1 MEKLA
6 NETANWNRAQAAART
21 AQWLEEFGEG
31 IEVIFSNNDDMA
43 LGAIDALADTPQS
56 RWPLIVGVDATAP
69 ALEAVAAGQLYGTV
83 HNDGRGQAQAMID
96 LALALWNGE
105 DPAVELTD
113 GHYVWLPYRQVT
125 LENLGEFLE
134 R

>member
-1 MEKLA
+1 M
-6 NETANWNRAQAAART
+6 
-21 AQWLEEFGEG
+21 
-31 IEVIFSNNDDMA
+31 
-43 LGAIDALADTPQS
+43 
-56 RWPLIVGVDATAP
+56 
-69 ALEAVAAGQLYGTV
+69 AAGQLYGTV